1 MKPSISFILLLI
13 LSSCS
18 QGVDKNDLK
27 NINGYWEIEEV
38 TLPSGEKKSYTVNT
52 LIDYFE
58 LEDTK
63 GFRKKVAPQL
73 DGTFKTNEDEE
84 AIEVLFEGSETIL
97 QYSTPFHKWKE
108 TIIKADE
115 NRLVLKNEN
124 KVVYTYKRYEPLNLA
139 P

>member
-1 MKPSISFILLLI
+1 MRLSISFLLLLI
-13 LSSCS
+13 LTSCA

-58 LEDTK
+58 LEGTK

-73 DGTFKTNEDEE
+73 DGTFKTTEDEE
-84 AIEVLFEGSETIL
+84 AIEVLFEGSEAVL
-97 QYSTPFHKWKE
+97 LYSTPFHKWKE
-108 TIIKADE
+108 TILKADE
-115 NRLVLKNEN
+115 NQLVLKNEN
-124 KVVYTYKRYEPLNLA
+124 EVVYTYKQYEPINL
-139 P
+139 PQ